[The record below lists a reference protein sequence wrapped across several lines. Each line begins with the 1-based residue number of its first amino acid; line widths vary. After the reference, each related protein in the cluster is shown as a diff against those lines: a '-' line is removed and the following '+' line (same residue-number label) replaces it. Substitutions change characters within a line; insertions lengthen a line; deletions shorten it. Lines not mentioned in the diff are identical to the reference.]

1 MNPPRP
7 QNSPPRL
14 FPGTR
19 RPPSSP
25 ARIWPGPGKCHPDYN
40 EAAALAEHTNA
51 GQAAA
56 DIAPG
61 VLVDFARYVT
71 RGEAESR

>member
-7 QNSPPRL
+7 RIW
-14 FPGTR
+14 PGTG
-19 RPPSSP
+19 RPLTGP
-25 ARIWPGPGKCHPDYN
+25 ARIWPGPRRPDP
-40 EAAALAEHTNA
+40 EEKDILAEHTTA
-51 GQAAA
+51 GEAAA